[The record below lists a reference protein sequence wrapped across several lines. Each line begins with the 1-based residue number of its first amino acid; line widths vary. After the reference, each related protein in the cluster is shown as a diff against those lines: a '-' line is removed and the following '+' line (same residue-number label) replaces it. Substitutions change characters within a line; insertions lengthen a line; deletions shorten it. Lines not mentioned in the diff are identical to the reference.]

1 MSEENLVR
9 QCAPTLAGIKTG
21 TIFPVPFEDLDSL
34 TMEIRELNRIL
45 VPKGLRLLPLRYQ
58 DQKALLYLYRPSELR
73 KDLKDRLAEALLA
86 DAGYPDKGSEQCV
99 AYLAR
104 RFRSGG
110 EFPHEVGLCLASL
123 KTGPSTTNVRDFGKS
138 TAMWSRPSACLPST
152 ANAPISTASFGGPVP
167 ASDSLPSRF
176 DIPDPAFGREKTSQE
191 RRNQR

>member
-58 DQKALLYLYRPSELR
+58 DQKALLYLYRPSELQ
-73 KDLKDRLAEALLA
+73 KDLKDQLAEALLA
-86 DAGYPDKGSEQCV
+86 DAGYSGKSSEQCV
-99 AYLAR
+99 AYLAK

-110 EFPHEVGLCLASL
+110 EFPHEVGLFLSYPPEDVKGFIDHRAGGFKCAGLWKVYGVEEKARSLFAKYKKCTEIYCTLWQSGLKLEQLA
-123 KTGPSTTNVRDFGKS
+123 V
-138 TAMWSRPSACLPST
+138 A
-152 ANAPISTASFGGPVP
+152 V
-167 ASDSLPSRF
+167 
-176 DIPDPAFGREKTSQE
+176 
-191 RRNQR
+191 

>member
-34 TMEIRELNRIL
+34 TIEIRELNRIL

-73 KDLKDRLAEALLA
+73 KDLKDH
-86 DAGYPDKGSEQCV
+86 
-99 AYLAR
+99 LAR

-110 EFPHEVGLCLASL
+110 EFPHEVGLFLSYPPQDVLGFIENRAVNYKCAGLWKVYGDVEQAQRLFAKYRKCTDIYCELWRAGSGIGQLA
-123 KTGPSTTNVRDFGKS
+123 V
-138 TAMWSRPSACLPST
+138 A
-152 ANAPISTASFGGPVP
+152 V
-167 ASDSLPSRF
+167 
-176 DIPDPAFGREKTSQE
+176 
-191 RRNQR
+191 